1 MSIRS
6 TMMNKQFTVTDLCV
20 LLEVGGWWIV
30 LSMAKAWHAQYYV
43 KIHSYAVY
51 NSDYYLAVVRDLIQS
66 AKLEV
71 VHSLGVCSNQTGVDA
86 QLE

>member
-1 MSIRS
+1 MI
-6 TMMNKQFTVTDLCV
+6 NKQLTVTDLCV
-20 LLEVGGWWIV
+20 LLELGGWWIVAV
-30 LSMAKAWHAQYYV
+30 LSMAKAWHAENYV
-43 KIHSYAVY
+43 KIYPYAVC
-51 NSDYYLAVVRDLIQS
+51 NSDYYLVVARDLIQS